1 MEIPQSLES
10 RGVRPPENVVLVQ
23 NICKAKYL
31 EKSYISDLKFS
42 ILWLDSLLLP
52 KTQSW
57 QIIEIPDHSWSSKI
71 SPIL

>member
-1 MEIPQSLES
+1 MKKKKDKYITTLEIPQSLES

-42 ILWLDSLLLP
+42 IL
-52 KTQSW
+52 
-57 QIIEIPDHSWSSKI
+57 
-71 SPIL
+71 